1 MLGQIQSLTKAPPRV
16 SSKLPVKQ
24 KLLLDWTLRV
34 AMRMPSGSCVRI
46 PGAGASPVSQLNRW
60 FWVKFKPLVTWDHAI
75 SLPRVF

>member
-1 MLGQIQSLTKAPPRV
+1 V

-34 AMRMPSGSCVRI
+34 ALRMPSGSCVRI
-46 PGAGASPVSQLNRW
+46 PGGAGASSVSQLKRW

-75 SLPRVF
+75 SLPQVF